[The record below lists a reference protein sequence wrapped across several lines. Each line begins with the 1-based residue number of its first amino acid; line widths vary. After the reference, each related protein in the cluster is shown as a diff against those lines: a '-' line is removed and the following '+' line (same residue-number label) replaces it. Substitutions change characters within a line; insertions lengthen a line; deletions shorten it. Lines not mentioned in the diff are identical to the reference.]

1 MAYNKTKIFT
11 ALGKGIKKF
20 NMLRSTFKP
29 YLETVQTEWV
39 ALLNDTD
46 GERRLLNVISAL
58 NASDQ
63 SQLDAIQSAV
73 KAALSGFMKDE
84 IRLDLSVT
92 QKTLSQIID
101 LLYDA
106 MIDQTPDDTVLQ
118 NICAVTNSQ
127 GGAVPLADNDNT
139 GNGTCSTPSLTQQ
152 CHDLVNVELECYDAT
167 VPAKFYVRLSFRG
180 GVSINIG
187 TATSGVA
194 FSTLALYQAGSIP
207 IDWGFSFTLTA
218 GGVAWAVGDKWYFST
233 SITTPGKFQ
242 YYFVQE
248 WHRALPSAVSP
259 AQTIDEAWAT

>member
-1 MAYNKTKIFT
+1 VAYNKTKIFT
-11 ALGKGIKKF
+11 SIGKGIKKF
-20 NMLRSTFKP
+20 NMIRATFKP

-46 GERRLLNVISAL
+46 GERRLLNVVAAL

-63 SQLDAIQSAV
+63 SQLDGMQAAV
-73 KAALSGFMKDE
+73 KAALSDFMKDE
-84 IRLDLSVT
+84 VRLDLSVT
-92 QKTLSQIID
+92 QKTLGQVID

-118 NICAVTNSQ
+118 NIVAVTTP
-127 GGAVPLADNDNT
+127 AADNDNA

-180 GVSINIG
+180 GASINIG

-207 IDWGFSFTLTA
+207 IDWGFSFTLAA
-218 GGVAWAVGDKWYFST
+218 GGTPWAVGDKWYFST

-242 YYFVQE
+242 YYFVNE
-248 WHRALPSAVSP
+248 WNKALPSAVSP
-259 AQTIDEAWAT
+259 AQTVDEAWAT